1 MYRVDNVGSVTFEM
15 ARSKMCSRG
24 SNFGGFWLTTV
35 NFIVFLM
42 VFNSNIS
49 NGMCGLRVLR
59 QAQATGANDPTN
71 QNATVPELP
80 ITPDSAP
87 GSGATNTTTDP
98 PESPLATVTDP
109 ATVAPTTIPTT
120 TTTTLAPTTVAP
132 ATTVSEVTT
141 ASTEAPVT
149 TTTTEVK
156 PSTPLLEEE
165 TSTSPPVTVEAT
177 ETPTTTTQKP
187 AMEKPSEE
195 SPNGKGAASNMSYN
209 VAFILVTIALLSF

>member
-98 PESPLATVTDP
+98 PESPLAVNPPVNPVENPTAVQSANETAPQLNATSATVTDP

-132 ATTVSEVTT
+132 AT
-141 ASTEAPVT
+141 
-149 TTTTEVK
+149 
-156 PSTPLLEEE
+156 
-165 TSTSPPVTVEAT
+165 T